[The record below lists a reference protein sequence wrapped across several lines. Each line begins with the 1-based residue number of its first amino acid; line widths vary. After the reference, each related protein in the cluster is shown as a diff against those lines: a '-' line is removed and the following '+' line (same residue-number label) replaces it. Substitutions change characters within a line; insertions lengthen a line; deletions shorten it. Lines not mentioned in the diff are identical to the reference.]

1 MAAAERPEMVKC
13 TFCRST
19 LEPGTG
25 KMFVLKDGTIYHF
38 CSSKCQ
44 RNQLHLGRTGR
55 LMKWTKS
62 HAAEKKADAQKHAQ
76 AAAQPVPTN

>member
-1 MAAAERPEMVKC
+1 MAKC
-13 TFCRST
+13 TFCRAT

-55 LMKWTKS
+55 LEKWTKGY
-62 HAAEKKADAQKHAQ
+62 HTEHKELKEKSAQKSAVKEEQKGQAQ
-76 AAAQPVPTN
+76 

>member
-1 MAAAERPEMVKC
+1 MVKC

-55 LMKWTKS
+55 LHKWTKGF
-62 HAAEKKADAQKHAQ
+62 AAEKKAEERKEKESQTQAQGNAQ
-76 AAAQPVPTN
+76 